1 MADIDTFFKT
11 FDILE
16 CFQMF
21 SSDLL
26 VSFHCDCG
34 NVRTTVSNFSELLA
48 FLAAEIKIIYCCYIM
63 ED

>member
-26 VSFHCDCG
+26 VGFHCDCG

-48 FLAAEIKIIYCCYIM
+48 FLAAGIRIINCCYIM